1 MAKKDA
7 DLFDRLR
14 QVGLRKQAAKAL
26 SGVSDKTG
34 KNAQRVA
41 RATVAELRALA
52 DEIERR
58 LPAAPPTSD
67 SSGKKNAAKPRP
79 RATTRRSTSASA
91 ARTPK
96 TGAAKP
102 RRPPR
107 SSTTPGAGRGSGS
120 RPTPPPAASTERA
133 APTPDPAEPP
143 PAAGTSAPHRRPI
156 PRSRLLRRGPSAP
169 HRRPIP
175 RSRRPPRGPSAPHRR
190 PIPRSRR
197 PPRGPRAPHRRPI
210 PPSRRPP
217 RAPRPTDQ
225 GRIRRCCRDDLRRAH
240 RDRRAG
246 QGDGLARTKTK
257 TATGAEVLEVEAATS
272 PTETELRPIGRRVGL
287 LATIPGPG
295 ELLALTIA
303 AEVGPISRFPSARKL
318 IGYAGLAPTIKQ
330 SGQSSWTGRI
340 SKAGSPRSRGHDWSR
355 ARSSV
360 TLSAVRTAA
369 SPVSHLRWPAIEAAP
384 HAWRP
389 ITRHAMVSSGP
400 LDEQR
405 RELAR
410 IQTHAYAP
418 EANRPEPRSTM
429 GGCTPGV
436 PCDQPACGASLVGQL

>member
-1 MAKKDA
+1 MKIRARTVPRLRSATFHDRCAPDRVATAQSQATPRRKIMAKKDA

-58 LPAAPPTSD
+58 LPAATPTSD

-143 PAAGTSAPHRRPI
+143 PAAGTERAAPTPDPAEPPPAAGTERAAPTPDPALAAGTERAAR
-156 PRSRLLRRGPSAP
+156 RSRGAAARRGDRE
-169 HRRPIP
+169 RRTDA
-175 RSRRPPRGPSAPHRR
+175 RSRRAAARR
-190 PIPRSRR
+190 E
-197 PPRGPRAPHRRPI
+197 
-210 PPSRRPP
+210 
-217 RAPRPTDQ
+217 
-225 GRIRRCCRDDLRRAH
+225 H
-240 RDRRAG
+240 RDRPTRAG
-246 QGDGLARTKTK
+246 YADAAAMTYVAHIGIAARGKATGSARTKTK
-257 TATGAEVLEVEAATS
+257 PPPA
-272 PTETELRPIGRRVGL
+272 RRF
-287 LATIPGPG
+287 
-295 ELLALTIA
+295 
-303 AEVGPISRFPSARKL
+303 SR
-318 IGYAGLAPTIKQ
+318 
-330 SGQSSWTGRI
+330 
-340 SKAGSPRSRGHDWSR
+340 
-355 ARSSV
+355 
-360 TLSAVRTAA
+360 
-369 SPVSHLRWPAIEAAP
+369 
-384 HAWRP
+384 
-389 ITRHAMVSSGP
+389 
-400 LDEQR
+400 
-405 RELAR
+405 
-410 IQTHAYAP
+410 
-418 EANRPEPRSTM
+418 
-429 GGCTPGV
+429 
-436 PCDQPACGASLVGQL
+436 

>member
-58 LPAAPPTSD
+58 LPAATPTSD
-67 SSGKKNAAKPRP
+67 SSGKKNAKPRP

-102 RRPPR
+102 RRAPR

-143 PAAGTSAPHRRPI
+143 PAAGTESAAPTPDPAEPPPAAGPRAPHRRPI
-156 PRSRLLRRGPSAP
+156 PP
-169 HRRPIP
+169 
-175 RSRRPPRGPSAPHRR
+175 SRRPPRGPRAPHRR

-246 QGDGLARTKTK
+246 QGAAPIARPPLQKRTTH
-257 TATGAEVLEVEAATS
+257 GAK
-272 PTETELRPIGRRVGL
+272 R
-287 LATIPGPG
+287 
-295 ELLALTIA
+295 
-303 AEVGPISRFPSARKL
+303 
-318 IGYAGLAPTIKQ
+318 
-330 SGQSSWTGRI
+330 W
-340 SKAGSPRSRGHDWSR
+340 RSRTSDR
-355 ARSSV
+355 A
-360 TLSAVRTAA
+360 LG
-369 SPVSHLRWPAIEAAP
+369 L
-384 HAWRP
+384 
-389 ITRHAMVSSGP
+389 G
-400 LDEQR
+400 
-405 RELAR
+405 
-410 IQTHAYAP
+410 
-418 EANRPEPRSTM
+418 
-429 GGCTPGV
+429 
-436 PCDQPACGASLVGQL
+436 

>member
-1 MAKKDA
+1 MAERPTRDRTTRGGTGVPLGSDPDVEVLRTNLEPPRNATVGRLALRLSRRNPPLSPRVVGCGDREPAHAGSLHDRGVPAPMKIRARTVPRLRSATFHDRCAPDRVATAQSQATPRRKIMAKKDA

-58 LPAAPPTSD
+58 LPAATPTSD

-143 PAAGTSAPHRRPI
+143 PAAGTERAAPTPDPAEPPPAAGTERAAPTPDPAEPPPAAGTERAAPTPDPAEPPPAAGTESA
-156 PRSRLLRRGPSAP
+156 AP
-169 HRRPIP
+169 TPDP
-175 RSRRPPRGPSAPHRR
+175 AEPPP
-190 PIPRSRR
+190 
-197 PPRGPRAPHRRPI
+197 
-210 PPSRRPP
+210 
-217 RAPRPTDQ
+217 
-225 GRIRRCCRDDLRRAH
+225 
-240 RDRRAG
+240 
-246 QGDGLARTKTK
+246 
-257 TATGAEVLEVEAATS
+257 AAS
-272 PTETELRPIGRRVGL
+272 TETDR
-287 LATIPGPG
+287 PGPDTPM
-295 ELLALTIA
+295 L
-303 AEVGPISRFPSARKL
+303 
-318 IGYAGLAPTIKQ
+318 
-330 SGQSSWTGRI
+330 
-340 SKAGSPRSRGHDWSR
+340 PR
-355 ARSSV
+355 
-360 TLSAVRTAA
+360 
-369 SPVSHLRWPAIEAAP
+369 
-384 HAWRP
+384 
-389 ITRHAMVSSGP
+389 
-400 LDEQR
+400 
-405 RELAR
+405 
-410 IQTHAYAP
+410 
-418 EANRPEPRSTM
+418 
-429 GGCTPGV
+429 
-436 PCDQPACGASLVGQL
+436 